1 MLTVGGKEVPKDYDI
16 GEHGTHVSGII
27 GAVYGNHIGV
37 SGVASGHNN
46 DLIDLMVVGTSF
58 DGESLYTA
66 DIIQAINYAKDNG
79 AQVMNMSFGGEGRD
93 RAIEAAVRDAY
104 DAGIVMVA
112 AAGNE
117 GSDVFNSPSD
127 FKEVISVNAS
137 NILEDSTYWSNYG
150 LYKDISAPGNNILST
165 VPGDEY
171 EYASGTSMASP
182 VVAGIAALVLDAN
195 PSLTP
200 AEVYNILCASTGSS
214 NFDEYLAYGI
224 VNPLNAVTAAYEAS
238 SSIGV
243 DRLTIKTEEAEVNVG
258 DNIFLET
265 LITPATSLKSVTWT
279 SLDPEIASVDSVT
292 GKVTGLSEGMAA
304 IKGSVDGKEVVCLV
318 NVKSSVMQTG
328 ITITNKEQLEH
339 LTKGTL
345 GVVKTEITP
354 ADATNQEV
362 YYYSSNRTV
371 VDVDE
376 DGYLEAKGSGT
387 ATITVKTFDGTY
399 TDSVDVIVYAD
410 TKKVTI
416 TDSAPLSKMLV
427 GDTYT
432 YQAKAFDEDNNEIT
446 VNENIIWRSTNSTV
460 AKVDKNTGVVTAVKP
475 GVTYIVASSTNS
487 GSETTINKS
496 IKLTIGKVN
505 YTSADYDL
513 QIISKTYN
521 SATLVWNDI
530 PVASSY
536 IIYKYDPTT
545 KTYKVKKSGLID
557 TYYKDTNL

>member
-1 MLTVGGKEVPKDYDI
+1 M
-16 GEHGTHVSGII
+16 
-27 GAVYGNHIGV
+27 
-37 SGVASGHNN
+37 
-46 DLIDLMVVGTSF
+46 
-58 DGESLYTA
+58 
-66 DIIQAINYAKDNG
+66 
-79 AQVMNMSFGGEGRD
+79 
-93 RAIEAAVRDAY
+93 
-104 DAGIVMVA
+104 
-112 AAGNE
+112 
-117 GSDVFNSPSD
+117 
-127 FKEVISVNAS
+127 
-137 NILEDSTYWSNYG
+137 
-150 LYKDISAPGNNILST
+150 
-165 VPGDEY
+165 
-171 EYASGTSMASP
+171 
-182 VVAGIAALVLDAN
+182 
-195 PSLTP
+195 
-200 AEVYNILCASTGSS
+200 
-214 NFDEYLAYGI
+214 
-224 VNPLNAVTAAYEAS
+224 
-238 SSIGV
+238 
-243 DRLTIKTEEAEVNVG
+243 G

-446 VNENIIWRSTNSTV
+446 VNENIIWRSTNNTV